1 MDFQIHDSLITGY
14 DLAGNKADL
23 VNELLISQVLLNT
36 AVYGLFFYKGKLTV
50 KGAPETATEAYVEN
64 GILKIR

>member
-14 DLAGNKADL
+14 DLGGNKADL

-36 AVYGLFFYKGKLTV
+36 AVYGLFFYRSKLTV
-50 KGAPETATEAYVEN
+50 NNAPETATEAYVEN